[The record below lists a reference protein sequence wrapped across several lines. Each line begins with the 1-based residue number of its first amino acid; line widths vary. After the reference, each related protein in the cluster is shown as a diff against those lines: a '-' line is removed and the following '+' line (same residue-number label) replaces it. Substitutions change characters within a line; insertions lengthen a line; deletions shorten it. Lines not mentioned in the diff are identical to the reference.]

1 MKEIIPSCNNCR
13 HFINFKCDLITI
25 INCKYKRIGDNKYS
39 FLFWEPIETKL
50 TSKDLLKEV
59 IDLQEE
65 RGKGYENGKERS
77 MQKIVDMFNIP
88 TGHNLTEVEGWFFMQ
103 CLKNVRYFTNDGV
116 VHRDSL
122 LDDISYSSLKAEA
135 ALNK

>member
-1 MKEIIPSCNNCR
+1 MNEENTEYLY
-13 HFINFKCDLITI
+13 H
-25 INCKYKRIGDNKYS
+25 Y
-39 FLFWEPIETKL
+39 WEPIETKQ

-77 MQKIVDMFNIP
+77 MQKIITSFNVT
-88 TGHNLTEVEGWFFMQ
+88 TGHNLTEVEGYFFMQ
-103 CLKNVRYFTNDGV
+103 CLKNVRYFTNSGV
-116 VHRDSL
+116 IHRDSL